1 VSPSRTNEP
10 ALRHVSGTLVRSV
23 PVVVTPPPDREYQM
37 RVRRMFRV
45 YAPTKHDEDIKE
57 MLYVWQGREAAL
69 LEALCT
75 VYGPEPLDASAG
87 ASSPTGRGYLHH
99 PVGTQ
104 LTSADLLADRL
115 ADCARRP
122 VREAAPPV
130 LRCAA
135 IVRDEEAHPP
145 VVASPRLLYDDRFGY
160 LSNEH
165 PARTPELSRAMISV
179 AEKEFANYA
188 FAPVSVTA
196 TSGDPSMAV
205 RPVLVGQQVAVDH
218 ELSALERIH
227 RRRQLYG
234 LRTPEYPPAE
244 RGDHNANRPHH
255 SSPPRQ
261 PLSASPSP
269 SRQRRV
275 VTV

>member
-1 VSPSRTNEP
+1 VAGAPM
-10 ALRHVSGTLVRSV
+10 GSV
-23 PVVVTPPPDREYQM
+23 PVVVTPPPDREHQM

-45 YAPTKHDEDIKE
+45 YAPTKHDDDIKE

-75 VYGPEPLDASAG
+75 VYGPEPLDPSAG

-104 LTSADLLADRL
+104 QTSADLLTDRL
-115 ADCARRP
+115 ADRARRP

-145 VVASPRLLYDDRFGY
+145 VVAASPRLLYDDRFGY

-179 AEKEFANYA
+179 AETEFANYA
-188 FAPVSVTA
+188 FAPVSVTT

-218 ELSALERIH
+218 ELSALGRIH
-227 RRRQLYG
+227 RRMQAYG
-234 LRTPEYPPAE
+234 LHTPEYAPSP
-244 RGDHNANRPHH
+244 RGDHNANRRHH
-255 SSPPRQ
+255 SPSPRQ
-261 PLSASPSP
+261 PLATSPSP
-269 SRQRRV
+269 SRQGRV